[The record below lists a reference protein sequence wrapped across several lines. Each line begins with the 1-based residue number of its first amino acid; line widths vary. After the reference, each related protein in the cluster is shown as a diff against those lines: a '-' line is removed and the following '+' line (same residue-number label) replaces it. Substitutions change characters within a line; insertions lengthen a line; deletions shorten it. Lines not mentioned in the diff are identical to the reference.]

1 MAFLSCSQKE
11 SKKLGAG
18 EIYSPEIDLKRND
31 SVSILDFSEST
42 DVVQLETSD
51 GCLIK
56 QIEKIIFDNDRYYV
70 FDREQSILFCFDSQG
85 KFLFKIDRKGQGP
98 EEYLDLAGFDI
109 DNYNRQ
115 LLLVEPFGHLLTFD
129 PDGKFISKIRL
140 PKNPPAYNDVY
151 ALDKDKVLFF
161 SSTENQLIYYSRGW
175 DKIFSTYN
183 LGYKDIKSTFRLTL
197 ISDRIYKYDET
208 LFYINPLY
216 DQVINLSDTTIFR
229 WNFGERNNTEK
240 QIGSLLDEYK
250 RENTGEKYNPEKEL
264 KEYHADHVAQK
275 RLNYEL
281 FLCHETSQYKIC
293 FLYRGNHQVSYVFYD
308 KKTDKYSIFDKTS
321 ENIEFRF
328 SPVFSGESL
337 IQNSSGRFS
346 FYLFPGDYQRFLN
359 LKWFDRNLFTEE
371 QKAIID
377 SHQKDDNP
385 YLIKYNLKQ

>member
-31 SVSILDFSEST
+31 SVSILDFIEST

-51 GCLIK
+51 SCLIK
-56 QIEKIIFDNDRYYV
+56 QIWKIIFDNDRYYV
-70 FDREQSILFCFDSQG
+70 FDREQSIIFCFNSQG
-85 KFLFKIDRKGQGP
+85 KFQFKIDRKGQGP
-98 EEYLDLAGFDI
+98 EEYLTLAGFDI

-115 LLLVEPFGHLLTFD
+115 LLLIEPFGHLLTFD
-129 PDGKFISKIRL
+129 PDGRFVSKIRL
-140 PKNPPAYNDVY
+140 PKNPPAYNEVY
-151 ALDKDKVLFF
+151 ALGKDRVLFV
-161 SSTENQLIYYSRGW
+161 SLTENQLIYYSRGR
-175 DKIFSTYN
+175 DKILSTYN
-183 LGYKDIKSTFRLTL
+183 LGYGDIKSTFRMAP
-197 ISDRIYKYDET
+197 ISGRIYKYDET
-208 LFYINPLY
+208 LFYMNPLY
-216 DQVINLSDTTIFR
+216 DQVINLSDTTVFR
-229 WNFGERNNTEK
+229 WNFGERSNTEK
-240 QIGSLLDEYK
+240 QISSLLDEYK
-250 RENTGEKYNPEKEL
+250 RTGEKYDPEKSE
-264 KEYHADHVAQK
+264 KEYQADHVAQK
-275 RLNYEL
+275 KLNYEL
-281 FLCHETSQYKIC
+281 FQCHETSRYKIC
-293 FLYRGNHQVSYVFYD
+293 FLYRGKRQVSYVFYD

-337 IQNSSGRFS
+337 IQNSSVAFS

-359 LKWFDRNLFTEE
+359 LKWFDGNLFTEE